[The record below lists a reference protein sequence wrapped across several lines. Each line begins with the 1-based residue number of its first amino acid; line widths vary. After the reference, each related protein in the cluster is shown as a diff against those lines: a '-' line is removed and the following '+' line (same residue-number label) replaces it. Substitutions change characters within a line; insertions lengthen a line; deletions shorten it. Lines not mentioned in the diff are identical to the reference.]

1 MLFEIEHEM
10 VEFDRGVSR
19 LKHKPVLR
27 AAAFVELRETHPFC
41 GESWET
47 RNANELVTPFCWI
60 RLDVVKKKT
69 QTHRLNLL
77 SVQLAIN
84 NNINNKITPFHQAF
98 LGP

>member
-60 RLDVVKKKT
+60 RLDVVKKKKLRLTDSQT
-69 QTHRLNLL
+69 QPPVGAA
-77 SVQLAIN
+77 SDKQ
-84 NNINNKITPFHQAF
+84 
-98 LGP
+98 